1 MYFKVLTWE
10 NIGWEESIASST
22 KLLTRRSEK
31 REEMQ
36 RQKHWLLAQVASWDL
51 WFTDKLL
58 NIMPSWSMEE
68 VSPSLKSE
76 MLVLPQPSPNQ
87 SELPLITEDITK
99 TLNIKLLML
108 QDWTNT
114 NPNSSYSQDMKVLPR
129 RELLMIQLKNNWRVL
144 LRNKTPPAE
153 FSKYQQSPRDARL
166 QHSPRTFSHSE
177 PTTLSDLPEPTRDMQ
192 VSEPREQRKPKIR
205 RSELNVGHSDL
216 ARLYLQ
222 LIQFAS
228 LKSTKLYYAY
238 ILYGLNARKP
248 MLPHFIFILVLLYD
262 TRQINEQ
269 NLNEWLLSKSILNI

>member
-10 NIGWEESIASST
+10 NIGWEESTASST
-22 KLLTRRSEK
+22 RKLTRRSEK
-31 REEMQ
+31 SEEKQ
-36 RQKHWLLAQVASWDL
+36 RQKHWLLAQVASWGL
-51 WFTDKLL
+51 WFTDKLV

-76 MLVLPQPSPNQ
+76 RPVLHHNSPNQ

-99 TLNIKLLML
+99 TLIIKLLML
-108 QDWTNT
+108 QDWPNT
-114 NPNSSYSQDMKVLPR
+114 NPSSSYSQDMKVLPR
-129 RELLMIQLKNNWRVL
+129 RELLMIQLKNNWRVS
-144 LRNKTPPAE
+144 RIKTPPAE
-153 FSKYQQSPRDARL
+153 FSKCHHQRRDARP

-205 RSELNVGHSDL
+205 RSELNVGHRNR

-238 ILYGLNARKP
+238 ILYGLNARKL
-248 MLPHFIFILVLLYD
+248 MLLHFIFILVLLYD

-269 NLNEWLLSKSILNI
+269 NLNEWLLS